1 MSISNGRLKLRFP
14 CDCVSGRKENYG
26 DPWSDVTKNKLFSD
40 GTKEEILNLVAE
52 EPKTISQL
60 AKAINLSAPSIH
72 KHVNEL
78 LSSELIRDSIEWEK
92 LHPKERYYEP
102 NFPVVRAEECEGLH
116 EICEKMSESIA
127 DLFTSARPQFERAFT
142 ESGVAGSGWT
152 FDDLSQCVFAR
163 IQRNARELLEQRGLV
178 SPPKRHQN
186 GAVWTYWAEMK
197 NGVGTDRNG
206 GENTSA
212 IE

>member
-1 MSISNGRLKLRFP
+1 MNVSNGNLKLRFP
-14 CDCVSGRKENYG
+14 CDCVSGREDDYG

-40 GTKEEILNLVAE
+40 GTKEVIINLVAD

-60 AKAINLSAPSIH
+60 AKATNLSAPSIH
-72 KHVNEL
+72 KHINEL

-102 NFPVVRAEECEGLH
+102 NFPVVRAEECEALH
-116 EICEKMSESIA
+116 GICEKMSESIA
-127 DLFTSARPQFERAFT
+127 DMFASAYPQFETAFN
-142 ESGVAGSGWT
+142 ESGVAASGWT

-163 IQRNARELLEQRGLV
+163 IQRNARELLEHRGLV
-178 SPPKRHQN
+178 SKPKPHRN

-197 NGVGTDRNG
+197 NET
-206 GENTSA
+206 ENSSSGD
-212 IE
+212 

>member
-1 MSISNGRLKLRFP
+1 MNVSNGNLKLRFP
-14 CDCVSGRKENYG
+14 CDCVSGSEDDYG

-40 GTKEEILNLVAE
+40 GTKELIINLVAD

-60 AKAINLSAPSIH
+60 AKATNLSAPSIH
-72 KHVNEL
+72 KHINEL

-116 EICEKMSESIA
+116 SICEQMSESIA
-127 DLFTSARPQFERAFT
+127 DLFANAYPQFEKAFG
-142 ESGVAGSGWT
+142 ESGLAGSGWT

-163 IQRNARELLEQRGLV
+163 IQRNARELLEQRGMV
-178 SPPKRHQN
+178 SPPKPHRN
-186 GAVWTYWAEMK
+186 GSVWTYWAEM
-197 NGVGTDRNG
+197 RNG
-206 GENTSA
+206 AGTNGTNGE
-212 IE
+212 

>member
-1 MSISNGRLKLRFP
+1 MDVSNGNLKLRFP
-14 CDCVSGRKENYG
+14 CDCVSGRKDDYG

-40 GTKEEILNLVAE
+40 GTKEEIINLVAE

-60 AKAINLSAPSIH
+60 AKATNLSAPSIH

-102 NFPVVRAEECEGLH
+102 NFPVIRAEECEELH
-116 EICEKMSESIA
+116 EICEKMSQSIA
-127 DLFTSARPQFERAFT
+127 DLLTAARPEFERAYD
-142 ESGVAGSGWT
+142 ESGLSGSGWT

-163 IQRNARELLEQRGLV
+163 IQRSARELLEQRGV
-178 SPPKRHQN
+178 VAPPKPHRN
-186 GAVWTYWAEMK
+186 GAVWTYWAEL
-197 NGVGTDRNG
+197 RNG
-206 GENTSA
+206 AAGSSSAGE
-212 IE
+212 

>member
-1 MSISNGRLKLRFP
+1 MNVSNSNLKLRFP
-14 CDCVSGRKENYG
+14 CDCVSGRKDNYG

-40 GTKEEILNLVAE
+40 GTKEEILNLVAV

-60 AKAINLSAPSIH
+60 AKATNLSAPSIH
-72 KHVNEL
+72 KHINEL

-127 DLFTSARPQFERAFT
+127 DLFAGARPQFERAYD
-142 ESGVAGSGWT
+142 ESGLAGSGWT

-178 SPPKRHQN
+178 SKPKPHRN
-186 GAVWTYWAEMK
+186 GAVWTYWAEM
-197 NGVGTDRNG
+197 RNG
-206 GENTSA
+206 SGTNRNGENSSA
-212 IE
+212 SE

>member
-1 MSISNGRLKLRFP
+1 MSISKSNLKLRFP
-14 CDCVSGRKENYG
+14 CDCVSGREDDYG

-40 GTKEEILNLVAE
+40 GTKEEIINLVAA

-60 AKAINLSAPSIH
+60 AKATNLSAPSIH

-78 LSSELIRDSIEWEK
+78 LSSELIRDSVEWEK

-102 NFPVVRAEECEGLH
+102 NFPIVRAEECEGLH
-116 EICEKMSESIA
+116 EMCEKMSASIA
-127 DLFTSARPQFERAFT
+127 DLFESAHPEFERAF
-142 ESGVAGSGWT
+142 EKSGVAASGWS

-163 IQRNARELLEQRGLV
+163 IQRNARELLERRGLV
-178 SPPKRHQN
+178 SPPKTHQN
-186 GAVWTYWAEMK
+186 GAVWTYWAEL
-197 NGVGTDRNG
+197 RNG
-206 GENTSA
+206 AGAGANSSENSSP